1 MRTTRALFA
10 SAALGDATWMTWLG
24 ADLATGHKVR
34 RFIPIGLVAV
44 AAAGSYTARRMGP
57 SLHSADGRG
66 PLHLTTVVAAA
77 AGGTTIIPLTILSF
91 RGRGM
96 IRAVGCVL
104 AAAHIS
110 VAAYGIQFLRS
121 LPQARSPQ
129 LPAQID
135 AIIVLGAGMVDGR
148 VSQILARRVEK
159 AAKIYHQLPE
169 PKPVVMMS
177 GGQGADEP
185 RAESEAMYDYALEI
199 GLPKAAI
206 VQESQAINTVENLR
220 RSQRILQE
228 LGEYNPS
235 CVVVTSD
242 FHCRRAQRIAELLGL
257 RAVAAG
263 AITPR
268 RIQIHSY
275 LREIAALLTPG
286 L

>member
-34 RFIPIGLVAV
+34 RFIPLGLATVV
-44 AAAGSYTARRMGP
+44 AAGAYTARRMGP

-96 IRAVGCVL
+96 SRAVGCVL
-104 AAAHIS
+104 AAAHLS
-110 VAAYGIQFLRS
+110 VATYGIQFVRS

-129 LPAQID
+129 LPAQVD

-159 AAKIYHQLPE
+159 AAEIYHQLPE

-177 GGQGADEP
+177 GGQGVDEP

-199 GLPKAAI
+199 GLSSAAI
-206 VQESQAINTVENLR
+206 IQESQAINTVENLR

-257 RAVAAG
+257 RAIAAG
-263 AITPR
+263 ATTPR